1 MYTNRGAPH
10 IIALRKMKTQDENL
24 RTILELTMR
33 KLRRGD
39 ISEEMAVL
47 DGKEKRN
54 EMMPLLE
61 LLKRF

>member
-1 MYTNRGAPH
+1 MTSDADVMNELKGMR
-10 IIALRKMKTQDENL
+10 IQDETL